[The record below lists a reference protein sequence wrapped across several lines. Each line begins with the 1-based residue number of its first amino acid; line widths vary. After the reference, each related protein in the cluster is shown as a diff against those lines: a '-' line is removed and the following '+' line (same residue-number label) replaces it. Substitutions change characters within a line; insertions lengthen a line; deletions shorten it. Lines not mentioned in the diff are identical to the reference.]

1 LTSFASTASWAM
13 GASFFFGRLLVRGIK
28 KRLRNSRGRRKF
40 SSRYETS
47 SSGYTLQASL
57 MPK

>member
-1 LTSFASTASWAM
+1 V
-13 GASFFFGRLLVRGIK
+13 GASFFFCRLLVRGIK